1 MAHTVAVTKLL
12 EGPRHVV
19 LHVYFRSDGISS
31 DLNQFTLLD
40 PHSDDL
46 IKPLFV
52 GQGQKGKPGL
62 VVEEI
67 VYDFAG
73 FDASLQFDSGLIND
87 NYIWV
92 LPEGSS
98 EKVDFRPFGGF
109 KDRSGTDG
117 SGKLQITTFGL
128 LSVGD
133 QGSMIL
139 KLRLAQ

>member
-12 EGPRHVV
+12 EGPRHVI
-19 LHVYFRSDGISS
+19 LHLYFKSDGISG
-31 DLNQFTLLD
+31 DLNKFVLID

-46 IKPLFV
+46 IKQLDS
-52 GQGQKGKPGL
+52 KPSF

-98 EKVDFRPFGGF
+98 ERVDFRPFGGF

-117 SGKLQITTFGL
+117 SGKLTITTFGL
-128 LSVGD
+128 LSIGD

-139 KLRLAQ
+139 KLRLAV

>member
-12 EGPRHVV
+12 EGPRHVI
-19 LHVYFRSDGISS
+19 LHAYLKSDGVSE
-31 DLNQFTLLD
+31 DLTKFTLID
-40 PHSDDL
+40 PNSDDL
-46 IKPLFV
+46 AVP
-52 GQGQKGKPGL
+52 KGSTPSF

-73 FDASLQFDSGLIND
+73 FDASMQFDSGLIND

-98 EKVDFRPFGGF
+98 ERVDFRPFGGF
-109 KDRSGTDG
+109 KDRSGLDG
-117 SGKLQITTFGL
+117 TGKLTITTFGL

-133 QGSMIL
+133 QGSLII
-139 KLRLAQ
+139 KLRLA

>member
-19 LHVYFRSDGISS
+19 LHVYFKSDGISS
-31 DLNQFTLLD
+31 DLNKVTLID

-46 IKPLFV
+46 IKPLL
-52 GQGQKGKPGL
+52 KGPGL

-98 EKVDFRPFGGF
+98 ERVDFRPFGGF
-109 KDRSGTDG
+109 KDRSGKDG
-117 SGKLQITTFGL
+117 TGKLTITTFGL
-128 LSVGD
+128 LSIGD
-133 QGSMIL
+133 QGSMIV

>member
-1 MAHTVAVTKLL
+1 MI
-12 EGPRHVV
+12 
-19 LHVYFRSDGISS
+19 LHVYFKSDGISS
-31 DLNQFTLLD
+31 DLKRFTLID

-46 IKPLFV
+46 FKSMDSKPAFA
-52 GQGQKGKPGL
+52 
-62 VVEEI
+62 VEEI

-109 KDRSGTDG
+109 ADRSGVDG
-117 SGKLQITTFGL
+117 TGKLTITTFGL
-128 LSVGD
+128 LSIGD

-139 KLRLAQ
+139 KLRLKQQ